1 MNLIARP
8 AFTSVI
14 IDQVNT
20 FASMKTAVNLT
31 ILDVLQ
37 KTRSYIICKFIL
49 DILKLGWLILYLVAI
64 NSFIAGS
71 FTITHIVSNSVL
83 TSSMLTWV
91 RLTFIN
97 VDFT

>member
-37 KTRSYIICKFIL
+37 KTISYIICKFIL
-49 DILKLGWLILYLVAI
+49 DIFKLGWMILYLVAI
-64 NSFIAGS
+64 NSFKASS
-71 FTITHIVSNSVL
+71 FTIAHIVSNSVL

>member
-37 KTRSYIICKFIL
+37 KTISYIICKFIL
-49 DILKLGWLILYLVAI
+49 DIFRSGRISSVY
-64 NSFIAGS
+64 
-71 FTITHIVSNSVL
+71 IVSK
-83 TSSMLTWV
+83 WV
-91 RLTFIN
+91 GCGWVTLFLN
-97 VDFT
+97 V

>member
-37 KTRSYIICKFIL
+37 KTRSYIICKFIFIFKL
-49 DILKLGWLILYLVAI
+49 DWLILYLVAI
-64 NSFIAGS
+64 NSFKASS
-71 FTITHIVSNSVL
+71 FTIAHIVSNSVL

>member
-20 FASMKTAVNLT
+20 FASMKTAVNLA

-37 KTRSYIICKFIL
+37 KKQEVI
-49 DILKLGWLILYLVAI
+49 
-64 NSFIAGS
+64 
-71 FTITHIVSNSVL
+71 
-83 TSSMLTWV
+83 
-91 RLTFIN
+91 
-97 VDFT
+97 

>member
-37 KTRSYIICKFIL
+37 NN
-49 DILKLGWLILYLVAI
+49 KLY
-64 NSFIAGS
+64 N
-71 FTITHIVSNSVL
+71 
-83 TSSMLTWV
+83 M
-91 RLTFIN
+91 
-97 VDFT
+97 